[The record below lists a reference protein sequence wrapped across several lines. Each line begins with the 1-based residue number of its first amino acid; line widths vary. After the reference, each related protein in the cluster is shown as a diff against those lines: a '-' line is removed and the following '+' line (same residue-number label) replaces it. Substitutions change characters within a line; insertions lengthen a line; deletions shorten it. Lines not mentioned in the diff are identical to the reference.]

1 MIRPG
6 PKLGFIVLALVLLS
20 FAWQWSQGEC
30 PVP

>member
-1 MIRPG
+1 MVRPG
-6 PKLGFIVLALVLLS
+6 PKLGLLVLVLMVLS